1 MNRKTLICMLAV
13 CLILLAAEMAVLLTV
28 FSKDRKKGRSGE
40 SNSKKPEVTQEVPTD
55 TPEPTQEAERKLK
68 EWEELEAGDP
78 KIQYNPEFQNVWRI
92 TGQKFYTSNDMF
104 FWLEQFNFMEEPIL
118 WSKDIDPSNVASTQT
133 GQRLNDVLVYDY
145 DQNGNLVYY
154 SQLLNMTYEGDF
166 QPEYVISYDALFSP
180 LVGVFYDAPTNLP
193 PTCSYEYRYNRDG
206 DVVHKWITLSD
217 PTWAEYYEWSWY
229 PEYKY
234 YYWEDG
240 KLAKWEGYSAD
251 GQLKEEVQV
260 TYVTDT
266 AGRVTEYREDS
277 DLRRIQ
283 KEYAY
288 NSDGNLTEMRESVRQ
303 YFGWGYGYDATKQY
317 NEAGELIAKHQKF
330 YDVNVEAK
338 TETPTDWEE
347 YDFHASEDEKG
358 QRIADFMMYGL
369 DGYASYFGKY
379 HREYV
384 YDTAGNV
391 IERLTYI
398 NGLLVYREEI
408 TYEQVRVPLRN
419 LTEEE
424 RIKLRIFDD
433 VAH

>member
-1 MNRKTLICMLAV
+1 M
-13 CLILLAAEMAVLLTV
+13 
-28 FSKDRKKGRSGE
+28 
-40 SNSKKPEVTQEVPTD
+40 
-55 TPEPTQEAERKLK
+55 
-68 EWEELEAGDP
+68 
-78 KIQYNPEFQNVWRI
+78 
-92 TGQKFYTSNDMF
+92 SNDMF

-118 WSKDIDPSNVASTQT
+118 WSKDIDPRNVASTQT

-154 SQLLNMTYEGDF
+154 RQELNLGYEDF
-166 QPEYVISYDALFSP
+166 PVEYTIPNDALFSP

-229 PEYKY
+229 PEYRY

-303 YFGWGYGYDATKQY
+303 YYGWGYGYDATKQY

-330 YDVNVEAK
+330 YDVNVAAK

-358 QRIADFMMYGL
+358 QRVADFMMYGL

-424 RIKLRIFDD
+424 HIKLRIFDD